1 MTNPIDL
8 WTRMLTGDLRGFED
22 ALGEESSV
30 TLAGS
35 GRILTGS
42 EAQAAYRNVSQRMPT
57 LSVTAKVDRCE
68 DAIVVWVNIHK
79 LPWLPEEAVRS
90 VLRISGRS
98 IEVLGGLEQLLEQE
112 LPPQDA
118 NSRAIAP
125 SALHPNALIL
135 RAGYDDPSIHATILA
150 DGFVAHTPGQNPIA
164 GDWKGA
170 VPMAEHLSRIRRL
183 SGDTMKVRPLT
194 RLALANDDF
203 GVVFS
208 RATAARGAHGLDQY
222 VCGVWRFEHGRIAEH
237 WELVSDPHAWDAFW
251 NADDSSQ

>member
-1 MTNPIDL
+1 MSNPFDP
-8 WTRMLTGDLRGFED
+8 WTRVAAGDVRGFED
-22 ALGEESSV
+22 ALGEASSV

-42 EAQAAYRNVSQRMPT
+42 QAQAAYRNVSQRMPT

-68 DAIVVWVNIHK
+68 DAIVVWLSIHK
-79 LPWLPEEAVRS
+79 LPWLPEETVRS
-90 VLRISGRS
+90 VLRVTEGGV
-98 IEVLGGLEQLLEQE
+98 EMLGGLEQLLEQE
-112 LPPQDA
+112 LPPQDP

-135 RAGYDDPSIHATILA
+135 RAGYDDPSIHATIFA

-170 VPMAEHLSRIRRL
+170 APMAEHLSRIRRL

-194 RLALANDDF
+194 HIALANDDF

-208 RATAARGAHGLDQY
+208 RATASRGALGLDQY
-222 VCGVWRFEHGRIAEH
+222 VCGVWRFDHGRIAEH

-251 NADDSSQ
+251 NADV